1 MRKLGAAKSTV
12 ETWRLLEKEIT
23 DLLDMTALAIEEDDQ
38 SLQREMQ
45 QRIEEMTSQL
55 DELETR
61 LLLSEE
67 YDTRAA
73 ILTVHAGAGGTESQD
88 WAEMLFRMYLR
99 WAEQHKYK
107 TEILD
112 TSVGEEAGFKSATV
126 EINGDYAY
134 GYLKSEHGVHRL
146 VRLSPFDADHAR
158 HTSFVLV
165 EVLPEAEEEIDIK
178 VKPEELK
185 IDTFRSSGPGG
196 QHMQKTSSAV
206 RITHLPTGMV
216 VSCQSQR
223 SQRQNK
229 ESALKVLYARLLEM
243 NREEKETEKAK
254 LKGERIEAGWGNQ
267 IRSYVLHPY
276 QMVKDHR
283 TKYETGNA
291 NAVLDG
297 ELDNFITAYLR
308 YKLGGGK

>member
-1 MRKLGAAKSTV
+1 MRKLGATKNTV

-297 ELDNFITAYLR
+297 ELDNFIAAYLR